1 MKSMRNVLYCC
12 VLSFA
17 FGACKE
23 SEVPVVSIKL
33 DQIAGDVSKD
43 WFIRNVV
50 ITTPVNGVDRQLNLL
65 LDCEADDKWTFTRD
79 GKLVVNDNFSKC
91 QGQPVERLNTFWS
104 GDDTFDNLTLLR
116 WRLKEAGEQQNV
128 IFAVSNLS
136 DSTMTLSGGAL
147 LNNTK
152 SVVINYRTR

>member
-1 MKSMRNVLYCC
+1 MYCC
-12 VLSFA
+12 VLCLV

-50 ITTPVNGVDRQLNLL
+50 ITTTINGVDRQLNLL

-79 GKLVVNDNFSKC
+79 GKLLVNDNFSKC
-91 QGQPVERLNTFWS
+91 QGQPAERLNTFWA
-104 GDDTFDNLTLLR
+104 GDDTFDNLTILR

-128 IFAVSNLS
+128 TFAVSNLS

-147 LNNTK
+147 FNNTK